1 MKPLRLA
8 KQVVDHAANVLRTF
22 EIREMSAVLDRGQLG
37 IRQGPGDVVAMSSY
51 LDSIDERESVL
62 GNARRNVAQLDGR
75 EIDLQAELAG
85 NFPARDRT
93 TTRACSGF

>member
-37 IRQGPGDVVAMSSY
+37 IRQGPGDVGRDVRILIRSTNVKVFWETRGEASLSWMGV
-51 LDSIDERESVL
+51 ESTCK
-62 GNARRNVAQLDGR
+62 
-75 EIDLQAELAG
+75 
-85 NFPARDRT
+85 P
-93 TTRACSGF
+93 S

>member
-37 IRQGPGDVVAMSSY
+37 IRQGPGDVGRDVRILIRST
-51 LDSIDERESVL
+51 
-62 GNARRNVAQLDGR
+62 NVKVFW
-75 EIDLQAELAG
+75 E
-85 NFPARDRT
+85 
-93 TTRACSGF
+93 TRGEASLNWMGVKSTCKPS